1 MKAKL
6 LGLLLLTL
14 VACHKREHT
23 TVVVAAEERPVAIE
37 VEIYDPT
44 TNFVWENVAVR
55 IVEAEVDGAGIGYA
69 NIIPD
74 HWFFSDQNG
83 LVYLDSFVFAD
94 AQIGF
99 LINGAGQAVL
109 EFAEGARVVLQV
121 DALGFT
127 SVFVEVLLSWDQ
139 PQVFVSVPFN

>member
-14 VACHKREHT
+14 GACHHREDT
-23 TVVVAAEERPVAIE
+23 TVVLAAEDRPVAIE
-37 VEIYDPT
+37 LEIYDPT

-55 IVEAEVDGAGIGYA
+55 VVEAEVDGAGMGYA

-74 HWFFSDQNG
+74 QWFFSDQNG
-83 LVYLDSFVFAD
+83 LVFLDSFVFAD

-99 LINGAGQAVL
+99 LLNGAGQAVL
-109 EFAEGARVVLQV
+109 EFAEGARVVLEV

-127 SVFVEVLLSWDQ
+127 AVFVEVVLSWDQ
-139 PQVFVSVPFN
+139 PQVFVSVPFS

>member
-23 TVVVAAEERPVAIE
+23 TVVVAAEVRPVAIE
-37 VEIYDPT
+37 VEVYDPT
-44 TNFVWENVAVR
+44 TNFVWENVGVR

-99 LINGAGQAVL
+99 LLNGAGQAVL
-109 EFAEGARVVLQV
+109 EFSEGARVVLEV

-127 SVFVEVLLSWDQ
+127 AVFVEVVLSWDQ